1 MIPKNILF
9 ICSKL
14 IELRKI
20 QHLFLIF
27 LVLSFSQCA
36 KKGRPDG
43 GPIDEDA
50 PIFVTANPPY
60 ETINFDKKEIN
71 IYFNEYIKLKDLTK
85 QLIISPPLNPENP
98 PLISPQGTPSKFINI
113 KILDTLKENSTYI
126 FDFGNS
132 VQDNNESNTLE
143 RFKYIFST
151 GNYIDSLSLSGN
163 VKNAFISKSVEDI
176 KLLLYR
182 LDSSY
187 TDSAVYNRK
196 PDYVTSSLDS
206 SNYQFT
212 NLRRGNYLLVALDDV
227 RSDYIFNP
235 ETDKIGFL
243 NDTITLPR
251 DSIINH
257 TISIFKEELPYIFRR
272 GKEIRKGQLI
282 FGYKGKPKN
291 LTVET
296 LSAVPDNFKTII
308 FPEKGKDTLNLWHSL
323 IEKDSLIF
331 KISDNIISDTVTV
344 KLRKKE
350 LDSLK
355 VNEITGG
362 ILNLKDTLFFL
373 TNNPVV
379 SIDTSR
385 INFKQ
390 SDSINFPYE
399 AFISKKENK
408 IGFLFEKKYK
418 KSYKINLYPNALTDI
433 FNTTNDTISSLFRT
447 RGTED
452 YGEISVTIQN
462 PKKIPVIIQLTD
474 INDATIVQETCSENK
489 NISFDLLIPQKYK
502 IRIIYDSNQNG
513 IWDTGSYLEKK
524 QPEYV
529 EYFPETQEVRANW
542 LLPIVLTIKE
552 LKD

>member
-1 MIPKNILF
+1 MF

-212 NLRRGNYLLVALDDV
+212 NLRKGNYLLVALDDV

-385 INFKQ
+385 INFKL

-552 LKD
+552 L

>member
-1 MIPKNILF
+1 LIPKNILF

-43 GPIDEDA
+43 GPMDEDA

-212 NLRRGNYLLVALDDV
+212 NLRKGNYLLVALDDV

-385 INFKQ
+385 INFKL

-524 QPEYV
+524 QPEHV

-552 LKD
+552 L

>member
-43 GPIDEDA
+43 GPMDEDA

-212 NLRRGNYLLVALDDV
+212 NLRKGNYLLVALDDV

-385 INFKQ
+385 INFKL

-552 LKD
+552 L

>member
-43 GPIDEDA
+43 GPKDEDA

-98 PLISPQGTPSKFINI
+98 SLISPQGSPSKFINI

-151 GNYIDSLSLSGN
+151 GNYIDSLRLSGN
-163 VKNAFISKSVEDI
+163 VKNSFISKSVEDI

-212 NLRRGNYLLVALDDV
+212 NLRKGNYLIVALNDV

-251 DSIINH
+251 DSIINN
-257 TISIFKEELPYIFRR
+257 TISIFKEELPYVFKR

-291 LTVET
+291 LKIET
-296 LSAVPDNFKTII
+296 LSAVPDNFQTII
-308 FPEKGKDTLNLWHSL
+308 FPEKGKDTINLWHSL

-331 KISDNIISDTVTV
+331 KISNNTVSDTVTV

-355 VNEITGG
+355 VNEVTGG

-373 TNNPVV
+373 TNNPIVK
-379 SIDTSR
+379 IDTSR

-418 KSYKINLYPNALTDI
+418 KPYKINLYPNALTDI

-452 YGEISVTIQN
+452 YGEISVTIEN

-474 INDATIVQETCSENK
+474 INDATIVQETSSENK
-489 NISFDLLIPQKYK
+489 DILFDLLIPQKYK
-502 IRIIYDSNQNG
+502 LRIIYDSNQNG
-513 IWDTGSYLEKK
+513 IWDTGNYLEKK
-524 QPEYV
+524 QPEHV
-529 EYFPETQEVRANW
+529 EYFPDTQEVRANW
-542 LLPIVLTIKE
+542 LLPIVLNIKE
-552 LKD
+552 L

>member
-1 MIPKNILF
+1 MF

-43 GPIDEDA
+43 GPMDEDA

-71 IYFNEYIKLKDLTK
+71 IYFNEYIKLKDLNK
-85 QLIISPPLNPENP
+85 QLIISPPLNSENP

-212 NLRRGNYLLVALDDV
+212 NLRKGNYLLVALDDV

-385 INFKQ
+385 INFKL

-552 LKD
+552 L

>member
-9 ICSKL
+9 IC
-14 IELRKI
+14 INYFELKRI

-50 PIFVTANPPY
+50 PLFVTADPPY

-98 PLISPQGTPSKFINI
+98 SLISPQGTPSKFISI

-132 VQDNNESNTLE
+132 VQDNNESNILE
-143 RFKYIFST
+143 RFKYVFST
-151 GNYIDSLSLSGN
+151 GSYIDSLTLSGN
-163 VKNAFISKSVEDI
+163 AKNSFSSESVEDI

-187 TDSAVYNRK
+187 TDSAVYKRK

-212 NLRRGNYLLVALDDV
+212 NLKKGNYLLVALKDL

-235 ETDKIGFL
+235 KTDEIGFL

-251 DSIINH
+251 DSIV
-257 TISIFKEELPYIFRR
+257 TDVLSIFKEELPYLFRR

-282 FGYKGKPKN
+282 FGYQGNPKD
-291 LTVET
+291 LKIET
-296 LSAVPDNFKTII
+296 LSVVPDNFQTITY
-308 FPEKGKDTLNLWHSL
+308 PEKGKDTLNLWHTL
-323 IEKDSLIF
+323 VEKDSLIF
-331 KISDNIISDTVTV
+331 KISNNTISDTVTI

-355 VNEITGG
+355 VTDNTGG
-362 ILNLKDTLFFL
+362 VLNLKDTLFFV
-373 TNNPVV
+373 TNNPIIK
-379 SIDTSR
+379 IDTSR
-385 INFKQ
+385 INFKHT
-390 SDSINFPYE
+390 DSINFPYK
-399 AFISKKENK
+399 AFISKKESK
-408 IGFLFEKKYK
+408 IGFLFEKKYNK
-418 KSYKINLYPNALTDI
+418 PYKINLYPKALTDI
-433 FNTTNDTISSLFRT
+433 FNTTNDSISSIFRT

-452 YGEISVTIQN
+452 YGEISLTIQN

-474 INDATIVQETCSENK
+474 INDVTIAQKASFENEEILF
-489 NISFDLLIPQKYK
+489 NLLIPKKYK
-502 IRIIYDSNQNG
+502 IRIIYDTNRNG
-513 IWDTGSYLEKK
+513 IWDTGNYLDKK
-524 QPEYV
+524 QPEHV
-529 EYFPETQEVRANW
+529 EYFPEIQEVRANW
-542 LLPIVLTIKE
+542 LLPIVLNIKD
-552 LKD
+552 L

>member
-43 GPIDEDA
+43 GPMDEDA

-71 IYFNEYIKLKDLTK
+71 IYFNEYIKLKDLNK

-385 INFKQ
+385 INFKL

-552 LKD
+552 L

>member
-1 MIPKNILF
+1 LIPKNILF

-43 GPIDEDA
+43 GPMDEDA

-71 IYFNEYIKLKDLTK
+71 IYFNEYIKLKDLNK

-385 INFKQ
+385 INFKL

-502 IRIIYDSNQNG
+502 IRVIYDLNQNG

-524 QPEYV
+524 QPEHV

-552 LKD
+552 L

>member
-1 MIPKNILF
+1 MF

-43 GPIDEDA
+43 GPMDEDA

-71 IYFNEYIKLKDLTK
+71 IYFNEYIKLKDLNK

-163 VKNAFISKSVEDI
+163 VKNAFISKNVEDI

-212 NLRRGNYLLVALDDV
+212 NLRKGNYLLVALDDV

-385 INFKQ
+385 INFKL

-524 QPEYV
+524 QPEHV

-552 LKD
+552 L

>member
-1 MIPKNILF
+1 LIPKNILF

-43 GPIDEDA
+43 GPMDEDA

-71 IYFNEYIKLKDLTK
+71 IYFNEYIKLKDLNK

-212 NLRRGNYLLVALDDV
+212 NLRKGNYLLVALDDV

>member
-43 GPIDEDA
+43 GPMDEDA

-71 IYFNEYIKLKDLTK
+71 IYFNEYIKLKDLNK

-212 NLRRGNYLLVALDDV
+212 NLRKGNYLLVALDDV

-502 IRIIYDSNQNG
+502 IRVIYDLNQNG

-524 QPEYV
+524 QPEHV

-552 LKD
+552 L